1 MSGKISTTSAHGSG
15 TISGDLDA
23 IGNFV
28 GMIQSMAGDK
38 DDTSGWLRCDGA
50 SMARADYPSLFAAIG
65 TTWGTVDSN
74 TFTLPNLNAAFLRGA
89 GNHTSQMGTAAVYAG
104 GSVGAYVNDTRQAV
118 NLAAP
123 TSLSKIGGPQ
133 YQGWFNGRTIGSHSM
148 AFRTGV
154 FYYDHNQG
162 GTSQYVVN
170 SFAPFNYSMASKG
183 GTDATSG
190 GTRRAGGETKP
201 FSATVQYC
209 VYAGAKGS

>member
-1 MSGKISTTSAHGSG
+1 MSGVIKQQGVSGS
-15 TISGDLDA
+15 SGSVSRNLSSSS
-23 IGNFV
+23 FV
-28 GMIQSMAGDK
+28 GIIQPFAMSTAPD
-38 DDTSGWLRCDGA
+38 GWLACEGA
-50 SMARADYPSLFAAIG
+50 SISRGTYGALFAVIG
-65 TTWGTVDSN
+65 TTWGTVDGN
-74 TFTLPNLNAAFLRGA
+74 TFTLPNLKGAFLRGMGDA
-89 GNHTSQMGTAAVYAG
+89 TAQMGNTNVYQG
-104 GSVGAYVNDTRQAV
+104 GSIGAVTNDKAQDSALISQANKV
-118 NLAAP
+118 
-123 TSLSKIGGPQ
+123 KVGGPQ